1 MKIKETRYWSVKA
14 IRMECVQYGW
24 YTKGTNEDY
33 EKMLEFVSAKEPTNA
48 NMLKVAT
55 DILEHSDTGD
65 SIDFVLYCISNY
77 CVKRFY
83 DVTE

>member
-1 MKIKETRYWSVKA
+1 MKIKESRYWNMEELRCEC
-14 IRMECVQYGW
+14 IRRGW
-24 YTKGTNEDY
+24 YTKGTNKDY
-33 EKMLEFVSAKEPTNA
+33 ETMLKFVSSKVPTNA
-48 NMLKVAT
+48 NMLRVAT
-55 DILEHSDTGD
+55 DILEHSNTGD

>member
-1 MKIKETRYWSVKA
+1 MKIKETRQWTMEA
-14 IRMECVQYGW
+14 IRSECIENGW

-33 EKMLEFVSAKEPTNA
+33 EKMLAFVSAKEPTNT

-55 DILEHSDTGD
+55 NIFEHSNTGD
-65 SIDFVLYCISNY
+65 SIDFILYCISNY

-83 DVTE
+83 NVTE